1 MLAVPN
7 NRSVINIDEIHKKA
21 WIIFWRFATFPTSI
35 VDVEVRL
42 ISRARLYSLYKIV
55 KLETTSR
62 TDLKTNEQDKNDPF
76 IWRLVTV
83 NIRRPFSEFFW
94 REWGSVHRLLDT
106 QPLTKFVPKTN
117 NAAGAYRTIARS
129 PHLFQIYCAAC
140 VVTQG
145 KSNNLKLETISGV

>member
-1 MLAVPN
+1 M
-7 NRSVINIDEIHKKA
+7 
-21 WIIFWRFATFPTSI
+21 FWRFATFPTSI
-35 VDVEVRL
+35 VDLEVRL

-83 NIRRPFSEFFW
+83 NIRRPFSDFFW
-94 REWGSVHRLLDT
+94 REWGSVQRLLDNR
-106 QPLTKFVPKTN
+106 PLTKFVLKNN
-117 NAAGAYRTIARS
+117 NAAGAYRKIARS

-140 VVTQG
+140 VVTG
-145 KSNNLKLETISGV
+145 KIKQPETWGNIRSIGMSEIKSRQVKTS